1 MHRTKVLCH
10 RCQVHVFCSNMRRMT
25 VANRAGC
32 LALATALG
40 FPAIGAAQSVSVY
53 LTTDDR
59 KVTLKKQTDVSF
71 GAPGADLP
79 TIYVDE
85 ARVYQP
91 IEGFGASFTD
101 ASAYLL
107 NQVAKPAAREAAMKA
122 LFTREGDGIGLGF
135 MRNPM
140 GASDLARNHYSYDDL
155 SAGLTDPTLAR
166 FSIAHDQADII
177 PLTRRARELN
187 PRLVVMA
194 TPWSPPGWMKT
205 GGSLVGGALLPALYD
220 AFAGYFVKYI
230 QAYRA
235 AGIPIDYISL
245 QNEPL
250 FVPGDYPGMSLDAAT
265 ATVVIRDH
273 LLPAFAAAKIS
284 TRVLVYDHNW
294 DRPDY
299 PQAVLADPIIA
310 ASPLVAGA
318 AWHGYGGGPG
328 AMLALDNA
336 FPQRGNYQT
345 EHSGGT
351 WVTNQVKED
360 FEEII
365 HVMRSSGRAFVKW
378 GIALDE
384 NRGPHAGGCGTCAPL
399 VTVHPNGEVTNAIE
413 FYTLGHFSRFVLPDA
428 LRIFTSNA
436 AGLISAGFLNTDGSK
451 AVVVYNEARDS
462 RTFQVR
468 TGSNAFRYTLPG
480 MAGAT
485 FTWSGAPGGSYTAD
499 AHAEIRASSFT
510 SVSGLQTETCTDTLA
525 GFNLGFADDGDYAVF
540 ESVDFAAGVS
550 LVGVRLASAATASG
564 TVEFRLDGVSG
575 PLVATVTV
583 PLTGGWQKWTTVRAP
598 AASVSGVHTVY
609 TIFRVGNGIG
619 NLNWLKFN

>member
-155 SAGLTDPTLAR
+155 SSGLTDPTLAR
-166 FSIAHDQADII
+166 FSIAHDEADII

-205 GGSLVGGALLPALYD
+205 GG
-220 AFAGYFVKYI
+220 
-230 QAYRA
+230 
-235 AGIPIDYISL
+235 
-245 QNEPL
+245 
-250 FVPGDYPGMSLDAAT
+250 
-265 ATVVIRDH
+265 
-273 LLPAFAAAKIS
+273 
-284 TRVLVYDHNW
+284 
-294 DRPDY
+294 
-299 PQAVLADPIIA
+299 
-310 ASPLVAGA
+310 
-318 AWHGYGGGPG
+318 
-328 AMLALDNA
+328 
-336 FPQRGNYQT
+336 
-345 EHSGGT
+345 
-351 WVTNQVKED
+351 
-360 FEEII
+360 
-365 HVMRSSGRAFVKW
+365 
-378 GIALDE
+378 
-384 NRGPHAGGCGTCAPL
+384 
-399 VTVHPNGEVTNAIE
+399 
-413 FYTLGHFSRFVLPDA
+413 
-428 LRIFTSNA
+428 
-436 AGLISAGFLNTDGSK
+436 
-451 AVVVYNEARDS
+451 
-462 RTFQVR
+462 
-468 TGSNAFRYTLPG
+468 
-480 MAGAT
+480 
-485 FTWSGAPGGSYTAD
+485 
-499 AHAEIRASSFT
+499 ASSAVRCCPHCTTRSPAT
-510 SVSGLQTETCTDTLA
+510 S
-525 GFNLGFADDGDYAVF
+525 
-540 ESVDFAAGVS
+540 
-550 LVGVRLASAATASG
+550 
-564 TVEFRLDGVSG
+564 
-575 PLVATVTV
+575 
-583 PLTGGWQKWTTVRAP
+583 
-598 AASVSGVHTVY
+598 
-609 TIFRVGNGIG
+609 
-619 NLNWLKFN
+619 